1 MPFPLIFFF
10 ILFYYIS
17 DFITLISDFF
27 LKTFFNTDE
36 LVSQTEFSKEELGDY
51 ITEQM
56 DTKDETKEVDSEIQI
71 FQNALDFHKVKA
83 REIMVPRTEII
94 AVEIHESIPNL
105 KNIFIETGLSKIIV
119 YKTSLDDV
127 LGYVHVFDLF
137 KKPKSIKSVLM
148 PVEFVPESITIND
161 AMNVLTIKRKSIAL
175 VLDEYGGTSG
185 LITVE
190 DVIEELFG
198 EIEDEHDSIEL
209 IDVQLSDFEYKF
221 SSRLEIDYLNDTYDL
236 NIPKEDGYETLGGF
250 IIEHTESIPKKG
262 TFVRIDNFEIEVL
275 KGSSSRIEEVFF
287 KVFSA

>member
-1 MPFPLIFFF
+1 M
-10 ILFYYIS
+10 
-17 DFITLISDFF
+17 
-27 LKTFFNTDE
+27 
-36 LVSQTEFSKEELGDY
+36 
-51 ITEQM
+51 
-56 DTKDETKEVDSEIQI
+56 
-71 FQNALDFHKVKA
+71 
-83 REIMVPRTEII
+83 
-94 AVEIHESIPNL
+94 
-105 KNIFIETGLSKIIV
+105 
-119 YKTSLDDV
+119 

-236 NIPKEDGYETLGGF
+236 NIPKEEGYETLGGF

>member
-1 MPFPLIFFF
+1 
-10 ILFYYIS
+10 
-17 DFITLISDFF
+17 
-27 LKTFFNTDE
+27 
-36 LVSQTEFSKEELGDY
+36 
-51 ITEQM
+51 
-56 DTKDETKEVDSEIQI
+56 
-71 FQNALDFHKVKA
+71 
-83 REIMVPRTEII
+83 
-94 AVEIHESIPNL
+94 
-105 KNIFIETGLSKIIV
+105 
-119 YKTSLDDV
+119 LDDV

-221 SSRLEIDYLNDTYDL
+221 SSRLEIDYLNDTYNL
-236 NIPKEDGYETLGGF
+236 NIPKEEGYETLGGF
-250 IIEHTESIPKKG
+250 ILEHTESIPEKG

-287 KVFSA
+287 KVLLA